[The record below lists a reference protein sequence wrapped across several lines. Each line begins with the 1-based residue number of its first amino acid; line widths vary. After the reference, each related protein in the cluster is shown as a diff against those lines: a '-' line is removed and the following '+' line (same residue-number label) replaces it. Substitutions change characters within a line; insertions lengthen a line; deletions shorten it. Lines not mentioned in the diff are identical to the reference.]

1 MKNAYTFLSHYINAK
16 HSVTKEILPKLLE
29 GRVFSSHI
37 RRLEFSEVAYHAKW
51 SSTSNENCGHEW
63 WRSITW
69 LANIYDLST
78 HNRHIDQKHF
88 QEPGESLPV
97 SVGNS
102 NANEYIPC
110 HKESTSHTQ
119 SDKQMMNPRRRD
131 TIRYKN
137 LDFNLGCYYMYMHI
151 FIARRD
157 STYIVIVDMKHIFNL
172 DKRDYV
178 EFHT

>member
-1 MKNAYTFLSHYINAK
+1 MRNAYTFLSHYINAK

-69 LANIYDLST
+69 LANIYDLCT

-97 SVGNS
+97 SVV
-102 NANEYIPC
+102 IPMLT
-110 HKESTSHTQ
+110 STFPVIKSPHPIHSLTNKWWTPAEEIQSVTKIWISIWAVTICICIYLLHDEIQHT
-119 SDKQMMNPRRRD
+119 
-131 TIRYKN
+131 
-137 LDFNLGCYYMYMHI
+137 
-151 FIARRD
+151 
-157 STYIVIVDMKHIFNL
+157 
-172 DKRDYV
+172 
-178 EFHT
+178 